1 MMMREKKMNENL
13 KVCPICGKVIG
24 FNSYFGTYN
33 CEECGWEWSS
43 KYE

>member
-1 MMMREKKMNENL
+1 MNENL
-13 KVCPICGKVIG
+13 KGKVIG
-24 FNSYFGTYN
+24 FNSYFGTYI

>member
-1 MMMREKKMNENL
+1 MVRFTERDEHGDLYVKEHDY
-13 KVCPICGKVIG
+13 I
-24 FNSYFGTYN
+24 SAFGTYI